1 MSSSNGNGGKK
12 PAPSGGRGGI
22 RTLADINRGPSG
34 FPGAGG
40 SGSDSDEPQEYYTG
54 GEKSGMLVQ
63 DPTRRN
69 NVDSIFEQARVM
81 GAQQVPLPSFEGQ
94 SSSSTSFAGTGR
106 LLSGDAQ
113 TAPAAP
119 QPPQDVLHNIHF
131 WNNGFTVD
139 DGPLRAYEDA
149 ANADFIEEVY
159 TLTLYLQ
166 SIKKSQCPQELE
178 PADRRTAV
186 HVNVIKRHGD
196 YEEPARPRSA
206 FQGVGRTLGGSSA
219 DESPAPAPVT
229 QEPHGAPRSIGI
241 VVDDSQPFTSIQLRL
256 ADGTRM
262 VARFNLNHTVGDIRS
277 FIDASRPGAA
287 RPYQLQ
293 TGFPPKQLT
302 DPTQTVDQAGLKN
315 SVIMQKM

>member
-139 DGPLRAYEDA
+139 DGPLRGYDDP
-149 ANADFIEEVY
+149 ANADFIE
-159 TLTLYLQ
+159 
-166 SIKKSQCPQELE
+166 
-178 PADRRTAV
+178 
-186 HVNVIKRHGD
+186 
-196 YEEPARPRSA
+196 
-206 FQGVGRTLGGSSA
+206 
-219 DESPAPAPVT
+219 VT
-229 QEPHGAPRSIGI
+229 
-241 VVDDSQPFTSIQLRL
+241 
-256 ADGTRM
+256 M
-262 VARFNLNHTVGDIRS
+262 NLFEN
-277 FIDASRPGAA
+277 FC
-287 RPYQLQ
+287 Q
-293 TGFPPKQLT
+293 F
-302 DPTQTVDQAGLKN
+302 
-315 SVIMQKM
+315 